1 LNIYLPKSE
10 KEAVKEKE
18 LPEEIL
24 KCTETVLLVDDEDM
38 ILDVGQELLKNLGYN
53 VLIASG
59 GKEALESYEK
69 NKEEIDIVILDMIMP
84 QMSGGKAYDKLKQIN
99 PDIKVLIS
107 SGYSIN
113 GQGTEILNRGCS
125 SFMQKPFNMKEL
137 SRSIREIFD
146 KK

>member
-1 LNIYLPKSE
+1 MNIYLPKSE

-18 LPEEIL
+18 LPEERL

-38 ILDVGQELLKNLGYN
+38 ILDVGQELLKTLGYK

-59 GKEALESYEK
+59 GREALEIYEK
-69 NKEEIDIVILDMIMP
+69 NKEKIDIVILDMIMP
-84 QMSGGKAYDKLKQIN
+84 VMGGGETYDRMKEIS
-99 PDIKVLIS
+99 PDIKVLLS

-113 GQGTEILNRGCS
+113 GEATEILNRGCS
-125 SFMQKPFNMKEL
+125 GFIQKPFNMKEL
-137 SRSIREIFD
+137 SRSIREILH

>member
-1 LNIYLPKSE
+1 MNIYLPKSE
-10 KEAVKEKE
+10 REAVKEKE

-24 KCTETVLLVDDEDM
+24 KCTETALLVDDEDM
-38 ILDVGQELLKNLGYN
+38 ILDVGQELLKNLGYK

-113 GQGTEILNRGCS
+113 GQGTKILNRGCS
-125 SFMQKPFNMKEL
+125 GFIQKPFNMKEL